1 LRWQGRQDE
10 SLKPIDFVKGKAGGV
25 KRPRPGRR
33 GSDDSDDG
41 EDGLGAGLG
50 FGRRRPK
57 GIGFQGGSSD
67 EEEEEEEAERMDVV
81 NEEEDDEEEG
91 APKAGLGARLEKT
104 QGRVDVRVKGGAEV
118 ESKAKFEE
126 LLKEGGVS
134 SASAAKVRE
143 EG

>member
-1 LRWQGRQDE
+1 M
-10 SLKPIDFVKGKAGGV
+10 

-57 GIGFQGGSSD
+57 GLGFQGGSSD
-67 EEEEEEEAERMDVV
+67 EEEEEEAEKMDVV
-81 NEEEDDEEEG
+81 HEEEDDEEEG

-104 QGRVDVRVKGGAEV
+104 KGRVDVRVKGGAEV

-134 SASAAKVRE
+134 SASAAKVCE
-143 EG
+143 